1 MHDGV
6 KVIFNVRN
14 QGILAFTRY
23 EFWLLTG
30 QILSS
35 KKFLFT
41 FCFCYFYRKFVKP
54 CGLLRVNLNVNIS
67 VKRLVHD
74 GVKVIFNVR
83 KQRERHS
90 FSEAGARYK
99 KNHDFLRSS
108 WWFSAFVKRGRPY
121 KTSAIVKF
129 IYSEKTTKF
138 GEIFPL
144 LLSSQK

>member
-1 MHDGV
+1 MH
-6 KVIFNVRN
+6 N
-14 QGILAFTRY
+14 
-23 EFWLLTG
+23 
-30 QILSS
+30 LSS
-35 KKFLFT
+35 
-41 FCFCYFYRKFVKP
+41 Y
-54 CGLLRVNLNVNIS
+54 CGLTYSRTSASEKDLPVSRVNLNVNIS

-121 KTSAIVKF
+121 KTSAIVMRKTG
-129 IYSEKTTKF
+129 YSKVSVVRP
-138 GEIFPL
+138 GRSRL
-144 LLSSQK
+144 LEFKKKIVLVI